1 MTDSTFNISNRTSF
15 LRGRKIAQLCAALF
29 RRRQRSVR
37 LANDWSEIPERILQD
52 IGYAHGLDQPELG
65 FGTQSASNSNEKSD
79 S

>member
-1 MTDSTFNISNRTSF
+1 MTDSTLKISNQTSF
-15 LRGRKIAQLCAALF
+15 LRGRKPAQICAALF
-29 RRRQRSVR
+29 RRRQRRVR

-65 FGTQSASNSNEKSD
+65 FGTQSASNLNEESD